1 MENKKLNDEI
11 LKIKC
16 DFVDEILKQYSQQPF
31 MPLITFNI
39 ATELPKL
46 MKKITEKCREYKI
59 HIVNGINVEKLLS
72 KKDN

>member
-39 ATELPKL
+39 AAELPKL
-46 MKKITEKCREYKI
+46 MEEITEKCREYKI